1 MKQNSTLKLEKY
13 KHEDLDKKL
22 QMFYAEVLTKD
33 ELEYEPDSLKSMLA
47 APDRHLRWLHLL
59 NYTRPWV
66 LSVQV
71 SARRISKTSSPAR
84 KMRPN
89 AASAPTSEEEEGEI
103 L

>member
-47 APDRHLRWLHLL
+47 APDRHLR
-59 NYTRPWV
+59 
-66 LSVQV
+66 
-71 SARRISKTSSPAR
+71 
-84 KMRPN
+84 
-89 AASAPTSEEEEGEI
+89 
-103 L
+103 